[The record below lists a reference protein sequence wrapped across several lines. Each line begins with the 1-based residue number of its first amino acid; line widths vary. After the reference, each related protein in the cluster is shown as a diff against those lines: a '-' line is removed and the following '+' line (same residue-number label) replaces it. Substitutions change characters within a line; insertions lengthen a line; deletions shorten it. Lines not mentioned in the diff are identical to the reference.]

1 MAINYYDYV
10 ACALDD
16 EHTDESL
23 DHLAELGARFAESVT
38 AGLLADLHSNWCFPK
53 FHLFVCH
60 MCRARRELGHPLNYS
75 TDPFERK
82 HKPVKQDYSVGSNN
96 GKRDQMVKRVEL
108 RCVLRVRTVV
118 DCSDEM
124 LF

>member
-1 MAINYYDYV
+1 M
-10 ACALDD
+10 
-16 EHTDESL
+16 S
-23 DHLAELGARFAESVT
+23 HLLTVLT
-38 AGLLADLHSNWCFPK
+38 VH
-53 FHLFVCH
+53 
-60 MCRARRELGHPLNYS
+60 YS

-82 HKPVKQDYSVGSNN
+82 HKPVKQDYSVGNNN